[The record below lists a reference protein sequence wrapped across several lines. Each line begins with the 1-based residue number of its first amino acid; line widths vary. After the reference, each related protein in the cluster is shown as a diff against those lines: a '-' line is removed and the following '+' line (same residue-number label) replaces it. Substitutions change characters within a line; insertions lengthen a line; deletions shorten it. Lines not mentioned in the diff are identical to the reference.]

1 MLEKN
6 LDARSSFQ
14 QRPMTTFREQDFSNG
29 PAMAQ
34 ALGHHLPQAMTDLIE
49 IMNKIDWLNS
59 CLRSSLAVAHCYQKA
74 FVSVME
80 DMEELKVQMSVLE
93 RANNIQG
100 IEEDRMRK
108 RRKTSAWPKNRELE
122 EAPNGYV
129 EDPKSRKVLW
139 RPNWENLRNAFF
151 GNLVDV
157 AVKACEDD
165 RKSLKLECP
174 LTEETRDRMVAY
186 LKNIAKCKCGRQSKK
201 EVDEKRILGRTRTVY
216 FAKGPRAPS
225 AHSRLTLHHL
235 RHKLTPLVYKLA

>member
-1 MLEKN
+1 MAPSSTQDLRTPLGTRDTNRYRSSVPSLAFDKSPTAFPSLSPVTPARSYFAHPKPPNVIQLIDDPILSIDSPADAAACLDMLEKN

-34 ALGHHLPQAMTDLIE
+34 AIGRHLPQAMTDLIE

-59 CLRSSLAVAHCYQKA
+59 CLRSSLAVARCYQKA

-80 DMEELKVQMSVLE
+80 DMEELKVQMSALE

-122 EAPNGYV
+122 VSP
-129 EDPKSRKVLW
+129 DCWL
-139 RPNWENLRNAFF
+139 
-151 GNLVDV
+151 
-157 AVKACEDD
+157 
-165 RKSLKLECP
+165 
-174 LTEETRDRMVAY
+174 
-186 LKNIAKCKCGRQSKK
+186 
-201 EVDEKRILGRTRTVY
+201 
-216 FAKGPRAPS
+216 
-225 AHSRLTLHHL
+225 
-235 RHKLTPLVYKLA
+235 